1 MKHFHQLLLT
11 GALLLCAPTLLACA
25 CKGKASVK
33 EARKNADVVLV
44 GKVISEETIQIMRLS
59 EFTTFPIH
67 VKRYMVEVEAT
78 FKRGRTRKGDT
89 VVVYTGMGH
98 GDCGFHF
105 VVGERYVIY
114 GDDDDARASRFYGD
128 KPLTGRGIYWTNIC
142 IRTRAFDEGEVRELG
157 GLD

>member
-1 MKHFHQLLLT
+1 M
-11 GALLLCAPTLLACA
+11 ACS
-25 CKGKASVK
+25 CVGKASVK
-33 EARKNADVVLV
+33 EARKRADVVFV
-44 GKVISEETIQIMRLS
+44 GKVISEETIQITRLS

-89 VVVYTGMGH
+89 VIVYTGMGH

-105 VVGERYVIY
+105 ELGGRYVIY
-114 GDDDDARASRFYGD
+114 GDDDDTRASLFYGD

-142 IRTRAFDEGEVRELG
+142 TRTRPFDAVEVKELSE
-157 GLD
+157 LQ